1 MPGNDNKELLN
12 VLDNLEEFSGK
23 LLAQIANDSEGGR
36 LHLLQS
42 IQNAEK
48 EYSKPI
54 EAHLTG
60 WLYYFSRV
68 RGQEII
74 KAIEDLTVG
83 EESIERLE
91 VFKHLIQTGEWNVGS
106 YNYYLFLEL
115 IRGVPGYEPLLRDD
129 KTEITVIT
137 RLQTLLLKK
146 IDTYI
151 SEFKLNQRVV
161 KEREASRHALQQNN
175 DALLNKVE
183 LSGNLLSAQ
192 NAAKLPYK
200 KTSFYLIKEDQWKLF
215 WVDISGTAISL
226 NLNQELESY
235 LNDQKILNIEKV
247 HVVAAKRIKK
257 ECLKIRDA
265 FFENAQVLINPKDL
279 KGEGDLSNKKL
290 CAQGITN

>member
-12 VLDNLEEFSGK
+12 ILDNLEEFSGK
-23 LLAQIANDSEGGR
+23 LLAQIANDSEGGK
-36 LHLLQS
+36 LHLLHS

-68 RGQEII
+68 RGPEII

-137 RLQTLLLKK
+137 RLQTLLLKR

-151 SEFKLNQRVV
+151 SELKLNQRAV
-161 KEREASRHALQQNN
+161 KEREAIRHALQQNN

-183 LSGNLLSAQ
+183 LSGNLLGAQ
-192 NAAKLPYK
+192 QAAKLPYK
-200 KTSFYLIKEDQWKLF
+200 KISFYLIKEDQWKLF

-235 LNDQKILNIEKV
+235 LSDQRILSIEKV
-247 HVVAAKRIKK
+247 NVVSAKRIKK
-257 ECLKIRDA
+257 
-265 FFENAQVLINPKDL
+265 
-279 KGEGDLSNKKL
+279 
-290 CAQGITN
+290 